1 MESVLRGGPAYLCGL
16 AVCLGNSLAN
26 APVCLTDLLFSAL
39 ECFVGFYKPN
49 LCANSHSA
57 MCANSHS
64 AMRDHFAT
72 SHSAMRDH
80 FATSHSA
87 MRDHFATSP

>member
-1 MESVLRGGPAYLCGL
+1 MESLLRGGPAYLCGL
-16 AVCLGNSLAN
+16 VVCLGNSLAN

-57 MCANSHS
+57 MLANSHSAMLANSHS

-72 SHSAMRDH
+72 S
-80 FATSHSA
+80 
-87 MRDHFATSP
+87 P